1 MPFSAALYY
10 GRLDRLA
17 LKETS
22 AMGRSS
28 LSITRG
34 QFLRGSLALAGLSL
48 LPACSGEPLPWQKPT
63 TVAKIGILL
72 PYGENDPES
81 TAMVEPLRA
90 GLRELG
96 YLEGQTTIL
105 ESRFADGQR
114 ERLPALAAE
123 LTALPVD
130 VIVADKEDALVA
142 ATHATGTIPIVIS
155 THSDPIGSG
164 FLGSLSRPG
173 GNVTGVLTGNLEL
186 ARKHP
191 ELLLQVSPGISRI
204 AIFSDHGYSPTQRMV
219 EQAEL
224 STRALGLEL
233 LPLHVRGPEDFQPAF
248 DAALR
253 AGVNALQ
260 VFNDP
265 LSTGQRGRILD
276 FAAQHRLG
284 AIYQHKQWVINGG
297 LMSYG
302 ANQPALYRRAAY
314 FVDRILKGAK
324 PADLP
329 VELPTLFDL
338 SVNLKTA
345 QSQGIVIPADL
356 MQQAVDIIQ

>member
-1 MPFSAALYY
+1 M
-10 GRLDRLA
+10 LDRVA
-17 LKETS
+17 SKETA
-22 AMGRSS
+22 AMSRSS
-28 LSITRG
+28 LMISRG
-34 QFLRGSLALAGLSL
+34 QFLRGGLALAGLSL
-48 LPACSGEPLPWQKPT
+48 LPACSGKPLPWQHPT
-63 TVAKIGILL
+63 KIPRVGILL

-81 TAMVEPLRA
+81 AAMLEPLQA

-96 YLEGQTTIL
+96 YVDGQTVVL
-105 ESRFADGQR
+105 ESRFSDGQR

-130 VIVADKEDALVA
+130 IIVADKEDALVA
-142 ATHATGTIPIVIS
+142 ATHATVTIPIIIS

-191 ELLLQVSPGISRI
+191 ELLRQVSPGISRV
-204 AIFSDHGYSPTQRMV
+204 AIFSDHAYSPTQRMV

-224 STRALGLEL
+224 GTRALGLEL
-233 LPLHVRGPEDFQPAF
+233 LAMEVRAPADFQPAF

-276 FAAQHRLG
+276 FAAQHRLV
-284 AIYQHKQWVINGG
+284 AIYQHKQWVTNGG
-297 LMSYG
+297 LISYG

-345 QSQGIVIPADL
+345 QSLGILLPADL
-356 MQQAVDIIQ
+356 MQQATEVVQ

>member
-1 MPFSAALYY
+1 MNRPSRRQFLQ
-10 GRLDRLA
+10 
-17 LKETS
+17 T
-22 AMGRSS
+22 S
-28 LSITRG
+28 LS
-34 QFLRGSLALAGLSL
+34 LAGLSL
-48 LPACSGEPLPWQKPT
+48 LAACRGVPLPWQHPT
-63 TVAKIGILL
+63 RIAKIGILL

-81 TAMVEPLRA
+81 AAMMEPLR
-90 GLRELG
+90 GGVRELG
-96 YLEGQTTIL
+96 YVEGQTVVL

-142 ATHATGTIPIVIS
+142 ATHATATIPVIIS

-191 ELLLQVSPGISRI
+191 ELLLQVSPGISRV

-233 LPLHVRGPEDFQPAF
+233 LALDVHGPADFEPAF

-276 FAAQHRLG
+276 FAAQHRLV
-284 AIYQHKQWVINGG
+284 AIYQHKQWVTNGG

-314 FVDRILKGAK
+314 FVEQILKGAK

-338 SVNLKTA
+338 SVNLKAA
-345 QSQGIVIPADL
+345 QSLGIVLPADL
-356 MQQAVDIIQ
+356 MQQAIDIIQ